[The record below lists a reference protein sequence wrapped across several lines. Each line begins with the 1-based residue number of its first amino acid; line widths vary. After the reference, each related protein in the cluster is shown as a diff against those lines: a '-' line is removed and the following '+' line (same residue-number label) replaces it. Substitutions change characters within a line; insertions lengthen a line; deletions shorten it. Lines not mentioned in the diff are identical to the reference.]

1 MKRVID
7 YSELPSLAGEAL
19 PCSDWHLV
27 SQEQIGR
34 FADATGDHQW
44 IHVDAGRAQAEIGG
58 TIAHGFLT
66 LAMLTPLSAET
77 LDFTGVSRRINYGMD
92 RLRFTNPVKAGSRVR
107 LVHRI
112 AKIEPKAGGLAFTRD
127 CQIEIENEPRPAL
140 TCEWIVL
147 VFPCTG
153 SGTI

>member
-19 PCSDWHLV
+19 PCSDWQTV

-44 IHVDAGRAQAEIGG
+44 IHVDIERAAREIGG

-66 LAMLTPLSAET
+66 LSMLTPLSAET
-77 LDFTGVSRRINYGMD
+77 LEFTGVSRRINYGFD
-92 RLRFTNPVKAGSRVR
+92 RIRFTNPVKAGGRVR
-107 LVHRI
+107 LAHRI
-112 AKIEPKAGGLAFTRD
+112 TKVEPKAGGLAFTRD
-127 CQIEIENEPRPAL
+127 CQLEIEGEQRPAL
-140 TCEWIVL
+140 TCEWIIL
-147 VFPCTG
+147 VFP
-153 SGTI
+153 

>member
-7 YSELPSLAGEAL
+7 YSELPGVAGEAL
-19 PCSDWHLV
+19 PCSSWHLV
-27 SQEQIGR
+27 SQEQIER

-44 IHVDAGRAQAEIGG
+44 IHVDAERAGREIGG

-77 LDFTGVSRRINYGMD
+77 LDFTGVSRRINYGLD
-92 RLRFTNPVKAGSRVR
+92 RLRFTSPVKAGSRVR
-107 LVHRI
+107 LAHRI
-112 AKIEPKAGGLAFTRD
+112 VKVEPKAGGLAFTRE
-127 CQIEIENEPRPAL
+127 CQVEIENGTRPAL

-147 VFPCTG
+147 VFP
-153 SGTI
+153 